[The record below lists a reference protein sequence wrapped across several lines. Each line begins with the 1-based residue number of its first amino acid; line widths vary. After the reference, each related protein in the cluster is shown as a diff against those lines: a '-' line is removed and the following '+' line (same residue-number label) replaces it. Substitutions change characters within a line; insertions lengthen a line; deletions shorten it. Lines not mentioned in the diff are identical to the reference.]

1 MRRPQVASKQQEVY
15 AFLCAYM
22 NRLKLKNM
30 RKIVFIIGLLVCSW
44 VYAQDNVPDW
54 YNPQMRA
61 MVYPLE
67 TYFAGFVT
75 GEIQNNETVESAYN
89 RLKVAVRAEAISS
102 IRISIE
108 HTIDQKRYST
118 GVTTKTDF
126 NETVYETFLNSTKM
140 HSVIEDIPGLQIEVW
155 RQPQTN
161 TVAAFAWVK
170 KSNACSY
177 YKKQIQL
184 SFGKIRSA
192 LSVAEYLESSG
203 EKMKAKTELEKVES
217 EMQNADKALA
227 WLPVFGYSDESLSEL
242 IEERNELE
250 QTYKQKLGSLSHAT
264 SIYISC
270 KAEKSGQD
278 YPNYENII
286 KGELNDMDV
295 NFVDSLNAA
304 DWTIKVTCKSREYN
318 KQTIGQVTSYFAF
331 VEASL
336 SIQKMTTKQIVYED
350 LISVKGSHT
359 LSYDEAVRA
368 AYKELNPKLGE
379 IIKTQIQH

>member
-1 MRRPQVASKQQEVY
+1 
-15 AFLCAYM
+15 
-22 NRLKLKNM
+22 M

-44 VYAQDNVPDW
+44 ACAQDNVPDW

-75 GEIQNNETVESAYN
+75 GEIQNNETEESAYN
-89 RLKVAVRAEAISS
+89 RLKVAARAEAISS

-192 LSVAEYLESSG
+192 LSVAEYLESAG
-203 EKMKAKTELEKVES
+203 AKIKAKTELEKVES

-250 QTYKQKLGSLSHAT
+250 QTYKQKIGSLSHAT
-264 SIYISC
+264 SIYIC
-270 KAEKSGQD
+270 CQAEKCGQD

-318 KQTIGQVTSYFAF
+318 KQTFGQVLSYFAF

-359 LSYDEAVRA
+359 LSYDEAVRS
-368 AYKELNPKLGE
+368 AYKELNPQIGE
-379 IIKTQIQH
+379 IIKTQVQHY